1 MTIQSMCPHLTKTL
15 EQLQTLSSC
24 KGKRRTDDRV
34 LCFNTCC
41 GLGISLEEPNALS
54 RMSHKFKRL
63 TGLHFSCMKAFLG
76 SHREGCPFT
85 RFPQGPQ
92 SAAAAASAVVAQA
105 TFGNFQMG
113 ILVHTREHKTGT
125 WGQSRSVCISKLSKG
140 NKTRFKNR
148 TLRSARKAAAHI

>member
-1 MTIQSMCPHLTKTL
+1 M
-15 EQLQTLSSC
+15 
-24 KGKRRTDDRV
+24 
-34 LCFNTCC
+34 
-41 GLGISLEEPNALS
+41 S
-54 RMSHKFKRL
+54 RKFRHL
-63 TGLHFSCMKAFLG
+63 TGLHFFCMRVFLG

-92 SAAAAASAVVAQA
+92 SAAAAAAVVVAKA

-125 WGQSRSVCISKLSKG
+125 WGQSRSVCFSKLSRGKQDEVQ
-140 NKTRFKNR
+140 KQ